1 MIMPLV
7 EEAGWLKALQAL
19 PAWLPRAAPV
29 VIVSPHPDDETLGAG
44 GFIASQCSR
53 GIDVTVVAVTDGEN
67 AYSNSPELGELRKVE
82 QEGALACL
90 GVPKQKIVRFG
101 LPDSS
106 VESRETDLAER
117 LSCMVTA
124 DTYLI
129 APWRGDFHPD
139 HQACG
144 RAAEEVSRQRGAT
157 LVSYFF
163 WTWHLGEPSLLA
175 GMNIYRFPLGE
186 EQLRTKGR
194 ALSQHR
200 SQLVRTGEEP
210 ILPERLLG
218 SMRRSFEVFALA

>member
-1 MIMPLV
+1 MIVPLV
-7 EEAGWLKALQAL
+7 EEAGWLKALHAL

-44 GFIASQCSR
+44 GFIASQRSR

-67 AYSNSPELGELRKVE
+67 AYSNSPELGNLRKVE

-106 VESRETDLAER
+106 VEFQEADLTER
-117 LSCMVTA
+117 LSSLVTA

-129 APWRGDFHPD
+129 APWKGDFHPD

-144 RAAEEVSRQRGAT
+144 RAAEEVARQKGAT

-175 GMNIYRFPLGE
+175 GMNIYRFPLDE
-186 EQLRTKGR
+186 ERLRAKRR

-218 SMRRSFEVFALA
+218 PARRPFEVFAFA